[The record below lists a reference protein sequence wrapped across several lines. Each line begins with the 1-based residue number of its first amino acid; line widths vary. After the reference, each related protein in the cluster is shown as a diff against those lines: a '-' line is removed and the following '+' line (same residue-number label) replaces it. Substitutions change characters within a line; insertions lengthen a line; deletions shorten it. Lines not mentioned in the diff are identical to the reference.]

1 VDRTFL
7 GHTPKL
13 LLNAFSVVFA
23 VLVALAVDE
32 WNEDREL
39 KEQADRARAA
49 VISELQANREELRLG
64 IVSSQEMLES
74 ASETL
79 GYLRRG
85 EELPDRPFDGSLPDF
100 SDAAWETAR
109 VTGIVSYM
117 DYEWVLKTARVYETQ
132 DLTEGLQRDLLRT
145 FGRIVARAPDEERFA
160 DLVGQLALLNS
171 MQTQLGTKIDSVLA
185 KTPGLELSTEGR
197 GAPPPTP
204 DSGVS
209 EGG

>member
-171 MQTQLGTKIDSVLA
+171 MQTQLGTKIDSVLV